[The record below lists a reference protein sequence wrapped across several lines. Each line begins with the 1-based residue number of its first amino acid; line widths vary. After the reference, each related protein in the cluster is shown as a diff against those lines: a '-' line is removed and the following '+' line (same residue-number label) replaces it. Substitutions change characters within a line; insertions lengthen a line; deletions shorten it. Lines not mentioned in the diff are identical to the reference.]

1 MHPAFSVIL
10 FTTASGAGYGLLFLI
25 GVLSGTAFLPE
36 SRWFAGFAFGLSLG
50 AISFG
55 LLASTFHLGHPERA
69 WRAICQWRSSWL
81 SREGIASLIV
91 YPPAGALALLWL
103 LYGRTLPWL
112 GWLTALLAVVTIYC
126 TSMIYASLK
135 PIPRWHHP
143 LVPAVYLLLGLMT
156 GALLLQMLLAFFGRI
171 PAPLTWFTLAMLM
184 IGLVS
189 KLAYWRSI
197 DGAHSESTA
206 ESATGLGSLGRVRLL
221 EAPHTGDN
229 YLMKEMGHSIARKH
243 AGKLRRLS
251 VLFGF
256 LLPLVLTLLATAL
269 PSLTA
274 TAALLVAA
282 VSGLGGVLLERWL
295 FFAEAKHAVTLY
307 YGAAAV

>member
-1 MHPAFSVIL
+1 MHPALSVIL

-25 GVLSGTAFLPE
+25 GVLSGTTFLPE
-36 SRWFAGFAFGLSLG
+36 SRWFAGAAFALSLG

-69 WRAICQWRSSWL
+69 WRALSQWRSSWL
-81 SREGIASLIV
+81 SREGIASLTV

-197 DGAHSESTA
+197 DRAHSESTA

-221 EAPHTGDN
+221 EAPHTSDN
-229 YLMKEMGHSIARKH
+229 YLMKEMGHAIARKH

-274 TAALLVAA
+274 AAALLVAA
-282 VSGLGGVLLERWL
+282 VIGLGGVLLERWL

-307 YGAAAV
+307 YGTAAV

>member
-1 MHPAFSVIL
+1 MHPALSVIL

-69 WRAICQWRSSWL
+69 WRALSQWRSSWL

-103 LYGRTLPWL
+103 LYGRVLPWL

-143 LVPAVYLLLGLMT
+143 LVPTVYLLLGLMT
-156 GALLLQMLLAFFGRI
+156 GALLLQMLLAFFGHI
-171 PAPLTWFTLAMLM
+171 AVPLTWFTLAMLI

-221 EAPHTGDN
+221 EAPHISEN
-229 YLMKEMGHSIARKH
+229 YLMKEMGHAIARKH
-243 AGKLRRLS
+243 AGKLRL
-251 VLFGF
+251 LAIIFGF
-256 LLPLVLTLLATAL
+256 LLPLILTLLATAL
-269 PSLTA
+269 PALTA
-274 TAALLVAA
+274 AAVLLVAA

-307 YGAAAV
+307 YGTAAV